1 MTKQLGIYT
10 IYSNGQVWSNKHNKF
25 LKASKD
31 EKGYLRIGLYLNAR
45 SKTYK
50 LHRLIAECFINK
62 IEGKTQINHKDCNKL
77 NNDIS
82 NLEWCNNSENQLH
95 AYSNGLNV
103 SVHKKIVIDTQTG
116 VFYDSA
122 TELAKLLGMNK
133 VTLIARLNGNRNV
146 KTKYQYA

>member
-25 LKASKD
+25 LKPSKD
-31 EKGYLRIGLYLNAR
+31 EKGYLRIGLYLNGR

-77 NNDIS
+77 NNNIS